1 MEEAEILC
9 DRLAIMDHGHILEMG
24 TVDELISK
32 RFKERAVRFDAID
45 GIADAELGGL
55 AAVTSVKHDDDAVL
69 LYTSDVAATVGAL
82 LALTEAHG
90 VEPQNLGDPAGD
102 ARGRL
107 PRPDR
112 SSAARLTTGSDRCTP
127 SSALTLANIRSYT
140 RDRAAVFWTL
150 AFPLVF
156 IVLFGLI
163 FQGSG
168 GARLTLGWVDEDAL
182 GRRRSSCAPAFA
194 ALDGVT
200 LVDTTLPRR
209 RMADDA
215 GRQGRLDHR
224 RAGRLRRRRS
234 RQARRAAA
242 RRPRSRSTPTRRGRS
257 SRARVYQAIGSV
269 LGIVNLGGRP
279 PLVVP
284 SPQTVQTEN
293 LNAISYF
300 VPSMLGLSIMQV
312 GIFAAI
318 PLVADREKLIL
329 KRLAATP
336 LRRWQLVGSNVLMRV
351 LIAFTQAIII
361 VAVGSLLFGVEIIG
375 SLLLVGGVRG
385 PRRDG
390 LPGARLRHRLV
401 RQDRGRGQR
410 DDQR

>member
-1 MEEAEILC
+1 MQ
-9 DRLAIMDHGHILEMG
+9 
-24 TVDELISK
+24 
-32 RFKERAVRFDAID
+32 
-45 GIADAELGGL
+45 
-55 AAVTSVKHDDDAVL
+55 
-69 LYTSDVAATVGAL
+69 AL
-82 LALTEAHG
+82 L
-90 VEPQNLGDPAGD
+90 
-102 ARGRL
+102 
-107 PRPDR
+107 
-112 SSAARLTTGSDRCTP
+112 
-127 SSALTLANIRSYT
+127 ALTLANIRSYT

-168 GARLTLGWVDEDAL
+168 GARLTFAWVDDDGSAAAAQL
-182 GRRRSSCAPAFA
+182 KAGFD

-200 LVDTTLPRR
+200 LVDAT
-209 RMADDA
+209 
-215 GRQGRLDHR
+215 RQGAIDDMQVGKVDSIIVVP
-224 RAGRLRRRRS
+224 AGYGAALTASEAGGGGSPTAIEVYTDPS
-234 RQARRAAA
+234 RPQLQG
-242 RRPRSRSTPTRRGRS
+242 SI
-257 SRARVYQAIGSV
+257 YQAVGTV

-284 SPQTVQTEN
+284 NPQTVQTEN

-351 LIAFTQAIII
+351 LIAFTQAVII
-361 VAVGSLLFGVEIIG
+361 VAVGTLAFGVEVVG
-375 SLLLVGGVRG
+375 SLLLVAAFVTLGAMAFLALGYVIASFAKTEDAANGMTSMIQFPMMFLSGAFFQIDQMPQFLQVVARIIPLTYLADALRQVMVGGAAFAPLWVCAAVLFG
-385 PRRDG
+385 WLVVCFG
-390 LPGARLRHRLV
+390 IAARKFAW
-401 RQDRGRGQR
+401 Q
-410 DDQR
+410 

>member
-1 MEEAEILC
+1 MQ
-9 DRLAIMDHGHILEMG
+9 
-24 TVDELISK
+24 
-32 RFKERAVRFDAID
+32 
-45 GIADAELGGL
+45 
-55 AAVTSVKHDDDAVL
+55 
-69 LYTSDVAATVGAL
+69 AL
-82 LALTEAHG
+82 F
-90 VEPQNLGDPAGD
+90 
-102 ARGRL
+102 
-107 PRPDR
+107 
-112 SSAARLTTGSDRCTP
+112 
-127 SSALTLANIRSYT
+127 ALTLANIRSYT

-168 GARLTLGWVDEDAL
+168 SARLTIAWVDNDTSVAATQL
-182 GRRRSSCAPAFA
+182 KAGFA
-194 ALDGVT
+194 ALRGVS
-200 LVDTTLPRR
+200 LVDTTRE
-209 RMADDA
+209 DA
-215 GRQGRLDHR
+215 VDQMKVGKVDGVIVVPKGYGASLE
-224 RAGRLRRRRS
+224 
-234 RQARRAAA
+234 AAA
-242 RRPRSRSTPTRRGRS
+242 TAGGGAPVQLDVVTDPSRPQLEGSI
-257 SRARVYQAIGSV
+257 YQAVGTV
-269 LGIVNLGGRP
+269 LGIVNLGGRA

-284 SPQTVQTEN
+284 SPQIVQTEN

-375 SLLLVGGVRG
+375 SLIVVAAFVTLGAMAFLALGYVIASFAKTEDAANGMTSMIQFPMMFLSGAFFQIDQMPQFLQVVARLIPLTYLADALRQVMVGGAAFAPLSVCAAVLLG
-385 PRRDG
+385 WLVVCFG
-390 LPGARLRHRLV
+390 IAARKF
-401 RQDRGRGQR
+401 QWQ
-410 DDQR
+410 